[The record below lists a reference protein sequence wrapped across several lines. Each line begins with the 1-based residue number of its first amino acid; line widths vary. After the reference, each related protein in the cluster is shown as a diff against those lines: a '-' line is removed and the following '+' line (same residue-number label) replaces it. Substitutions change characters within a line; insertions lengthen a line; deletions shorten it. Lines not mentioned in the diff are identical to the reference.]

1 MVMKVAWLV
10 TRGDKKLGILNEDV
24 QGRYFYITGK
34 SVKLFD
40 DDLATAK
47 YFGNVNLFTET
58 INEPMSKILLIKG
71 HLIEY
76 EEAIPPKPQR

>member
-1 MVMKVAWLV
+1 MAKLKKQTKLQQITEEAWLV

-58 INEPMSKILLIKG
+58 INEPTSKKDVLILKDI
-71 HLIEY
+71 
-76 EEAIPPKPQR
+76 